1 MYQYQDM
8 NELDF
13 ENLTVQICKELL
25 GKATQGFAAGP
36 DGGRDGKFVGTA
48 NDYPSRSKPWTGIT
62 IIQAKHTSSMN
73 QHFLDSGFFSEDSNS
88 ATLSEEVVKIKKLV
102 DTGQLNNYIL
112 FANRKLTGGAEPRI
126 KKYICDNTGLDIE
139 NVGVYGINDLNGW
152 LSQYSY
158 IVNMLRLSPLTMS
171 PRIRHDELAE
181 IIPHFAKAFN
191 SSVKNKDFTPV
202 SRTSYA
208 EKNQLNNMTDEFAK
222 ALQKSY
228 MSYTFQVQDFL
239 NNPQNTKLQDLYQ
252 NAIEEFQH
260 TFIIPRQRDLEF
272 FDDVFNELVNLLI
285 DRDHILRTN
294 KRLTRILVFYM
305 YYNCDIGKSNDD

>member
-13 ENLTVQICKELL
+13 ESLTVQICKELL
-25 GKATQGFAAGP
+25 GKATQGFAPGP

-48 NDYPSRSKPWTGIT
+48 NDYPSRNKPWTGIT
-62 IIQAKHTSSMN
+62 IIQAKHTSGIN
-73 QHFLDSGFFSEDSNS
+73 QHFLDSGFFSEDSKG
-88 ATLSEEVVKIKKLV
+88 ATLSEEVVKIKKLI
-102 DTGQLNNYIL
+102 DTNQLNNYIL
-112 FANRKLTGGAEPRI
+112 FANRKLTGGAEPQI

-139 NVGVYGINDLNGW
+139 NIGVYGVNDLNGW
-152 LSQYSY
+152 LSQYGY

-171 PRIRHDELAE
+171 PRIRPDELAE

-191 SSVKNKDFTPV
+191 SSVKHKDFTPV

-222 ALQKSY
+222 ALQKNY

-239 NNPQNTKLQDLYQ
+239 NDPQNTRLQDLYQ
-252 NAIEEFQH
+252 NAIEEFQQ
-260 TFIIPRQRDLEF
+260 TFIISRQRDIEF
-272 FDDVFNELVNLLI
+272 FDDVFNELVDLLI